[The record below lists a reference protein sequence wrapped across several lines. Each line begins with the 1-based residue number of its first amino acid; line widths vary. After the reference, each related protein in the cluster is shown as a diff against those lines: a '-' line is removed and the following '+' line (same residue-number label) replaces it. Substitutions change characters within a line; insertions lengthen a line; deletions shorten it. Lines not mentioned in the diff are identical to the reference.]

1 MIGLGNSAKTRLSCR
16 VGRTAVR
23 RAAGGEKRAIERGA
37 RAAAGGGAA
46 RGEPTQTASG
56 ETVRVVLLRCEK
68 KKNTFCALESY
79 GDAVSQKNEDRLI
92 LLAPCEPTHTSKRT
106 PRADHFAR
114 AR

>member
-1 MIGLGNSAKTRLSCR
+1 MG
-16 VGRTAVR
+16 
-23 RAAGGEKRAIERGA
+23 RAAGGEKCAIERGA

-46 RGEPTQTASG
+46 RSEPTQTATG
-56 ETVRVVLLRCEK
+56 VRRCGSSFCVARR